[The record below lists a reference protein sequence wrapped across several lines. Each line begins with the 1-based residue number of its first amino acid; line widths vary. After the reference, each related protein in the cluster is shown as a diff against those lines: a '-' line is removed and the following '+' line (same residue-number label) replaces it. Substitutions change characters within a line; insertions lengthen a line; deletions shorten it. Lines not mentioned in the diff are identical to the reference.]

1 MSTLITSSHPTFL
14 ILMIQYVEM
23 NEVEKRLTT
32 DLEKFTIQRVTLR
45 IRYGDFPVILK
56 TFLLII

>member
-1 MSTLITSSHPTFL
+1 MSTLITSSYPTFL

-32 DLEKFTIQRVTLR
+32 DWRS
-45 IRYGDFPVILK
+45 
-56 TFLLII
+56 LLSRE